1 MYEISSPDVIKVLI
15 LGSLSFLV
23 AFLSAPILT
32 NFLYKHKLW
41 KKKARDISIDGKDI
55 PFFQKYH
62 SEKEVNIPRMGGLLI
77 WITPLLL
84 AFTFFLLSRITEIDL
99 INKLNFLSR
108 EQTWLPLF
116 ALAIASLI
124 GLFDD
129 LLQTVS
135 VPKNGFFKTLWE
147 KMNRYIGGGLTLKYR
162 LLLVGLIGLIGGFWF
177 YYKLGITM
185 IHIPGIGEVFIGIF
199 YIPLFVIVM
208 MATYSGGV
216 IDGID
221 GLSGGAFAS
230 IFGAY
235 TVIALSQQ
243 QFDLAAFSAV
253 VMGSIL
259 AFLWFNIP
267 PARFYMG
274 ETGIIGL
281 CAALTVVA
289 FLTDA
294 VLVLPIIAF
303 LLVIESGSVIIQLL
317 SKKYLKRKIFLAAPI
332 HHHFEAKQWPHYKV
346 TMRFWIVGL
355 VMAIIGVTIKL
366 LG

>member
-1 MYEISSPDVIKVLI
+1 MIYEINPSDVIKVLT
-15 LGSLSFLV
+15 LGIFGFLT
-23 AFLSAPILT
+23 AIFLTPTLT
-32 NFLYKHKLW
+32 NFLYKYKLW
-41 KKKARDISIDGKDI
+41 KKRARDISIDGQAI
-55 PFFQKYH
+55 PFFLKYH
-62 SEKEVNIPRMGGLLI
+62 SKKEINVPRMGGLLI
-77 WITPLLL
+77 WVTTLLL
-84 AFTFFLLSRITEIDL
+84 ALIFFFLAQVSDIYWLD
-99 INKLNFLSR
+99 KLNFLSR

-116 ALAIASLI
+116 ALVTASI
-124 GLFDD
+124 VGLFDD
-129 LLQTVS
+129 LLQTLS
-135 VPKNGFFKTLWE
+135 VIKNFLGK
-147 KMNRYIGGGLTLKYR
+147 KISGYIGGGLTLRYR
-162 LLLVGLIGLIGGFWF
+162 IFLVGLIGLAGGFWF
-177 YYKLGITM
+177 YYRLGWDT
-185 IHIPGIGEVFIGIF
+185 IHVPGVGEVFIGIF
-199 YIPLFVIVM
+199 YIPLFVLVM
-208 MATYSGGV
+208 TATYSGGV
-216 IDGID
+216 IDGLD
-221 GLSGGAFAS
+221 GLAGGIFAS

-235 TVIALSQQ
+235 TAIALSQQ

-253 VMGSIL
+253 IMGTTL

-317 SKKYLKRKIFLAAPI
+317 SKKFFKRKIFLAAPI

-346 TMRFWIVGL
+346 TMRFWIIGII
-355 VMAIIGVTIKL
+355 MAIIGVTIKL